1 MTPVSSPLPAAAAP
15 AMRRG
20 AGELGLLLALATC
33 AALVFLNRTGI
44 SFLFPAIQ
52 GQLHLTN
59 TQLGQLMSATSLAWA
74 VSSIFFSL
82 ASDVLGVRPRLLIV
96 ICTIG
101 FSIVGGLSGLVSTF
115 AALLLLRVA
124 MGVFEGPVLPLIQ
137 STVSAASPADRRG
150 ANLGVIIG
158 GSALVGAVLAPPI
171 MTGLSATLGWRS
183 AFLAIALPG
192 PLVALAVWIA
202 TRPRALGGTAKAERL
217 DLRGAVRIIAR
228 RNILLAL
235 VGAITLIGST
245 VASAAFL
252 PLYLSSLPAF
262 TPTSKILFFVTLGI
276 IHSIGGIML
285 PALSDRVGRRACLI
299 AACLCSAATPA
310 AMALMSLS
318 TWWVAAVVILGF
330 VASGAFTLMVYV
342 VPGET
347 VPPQMAS
354 TTFAILLFVG
364 EIIGGGGAPTLAG
377 WVADHHGLAAA
388 QLVCAAL
395 AGVAFIA
402 ALFVEEPPR
411 SSTTPA
417 G

>member
-1 MTPVSSPLPAAAAP
+1 MASAPLPSAAAP
-15 AMRRG
+15 ASRRA
-20 AGELGLLLALATC
+20 AGELGLLLVLATC

-74 VSSIFFSL
+74 LSSVVCSL
-82 ASDVLGVRPRLLIV
+82 ASDILGVRPRLLIV
-96 ICTIG
+96 VCTIG
-101 FSIVGGLSGLVSTF
+101 FSIVGGLSGLVSSF
-115 AALLLLRVA
+115 VALLLLRVA

-137 STVSAASPADRRG
+137 STVSAVSPPGRRG
-150 ANLGVIIG
+150 ANLGMIIG

-183 AFLAIALPG
+183 AFLAIAIPG

-202 TRPRALGGTAKAERL
+202 TRPRGLGGPLATERL
-217 DLRGAVRIIAR
+217 DLRGALGFIRR
-228 RNILLAL
+228 RNIFLAL
-235 VGAITLIGST
+235 VGAVTLIGST

-262 TPTSKILFFVTLGI
+262 SPTSKILFFMALGV
-276 IHSIGGIML
+276 IHSIGGIVL
-285 PALSDRVGRRACLI
+285 PALSDKMGRRACLI
-299 AACLCSAATPA
+299 AACLCSTATPVA
-310 AMALMSLS
+310 LALMSLS
-318 TWWVAAVVILGF
+318 AWWVAAVVVLGF
-330 VASGAFTLMVYV
+330 VASGAFTLMIYV

-347 VPPQMAS
+347 VPPQIAS

-377 WVADHHGLAAA
+377 WVADHRGLAAA

-402 ALFVEEPPR
+402 ALFVEEPPHAA
-411 SSTTPA
+411 PA
-417 G
+417 PAA

>member
-1 MTPVSSPLPAAAAP
+1 
-15 AMRRG
+15 MRRG

-158 GSALVGAVLAPPI
+158 GSALVGA
-171 MTGLSATLGWRS
+171 
-183 AFLAIALPG
+183 
-192 PLVALAVWIA
+192 
-202 TRPRALGGTAKAERL
+202 
-217 DLRGAVRIIAR
+217 
-228 RNILLAL
+228 
-235 VGAITLIGST
+235 
-245 VASAAFL
+245 
-252 PLYLSSLPAF
+252 
-262 TPTSKILFFVTLGI
+262 
-276 IHSIGGIML
+276 
-285 PALSDRVGRRACLI
+285 
-299 AACLCSAATPA
+299 
-310 AMALMSLS
+310 
-318 TWWVAAVVILGF
+318 
-330 VASGAFTLMVYV
+330 
-342 VPGET
+342 
-347 VPPQMAS
+347 
-354 TTFAILLFVG
+354 
-364 EIIGGGGAPTLAG
+364 
-377 WVADHHGLAAA
+377 
-388 QLVCAAL
+388 AL

-411 SSTTPA
+411 SSTSPHPTPA
-417 G
+417 KRVVRARWIPSPEMHKRWAELPKDKPIVLCCRDA